1 MRALTLAARLL
12 AGAALASVL
21 LWGAVRWRHGGGA
34 SFPDR
39 AGEPILPAS
48 ALEKVADLSAPPGNV
63 AAARDGRIFLTFHP
77 EGHPG
82 IKVAE
87 WKDGRVVPY
96 PNTGFQGPRPAG
108 AWFDTPLSLRIDSR
122 NRLWVLDHGSH
133 GWTVPRLVTFRLSN
147 DGIETD
153 SFDQEYWFPREIAGR
168 GSMLND
174 FAISPDAKTIYV
186 ADSSIF
192 ADSGAIIVYDVE
204 TKTARRVLDG
214 DRSVQAMPYLPRVR
228 GRDMQFFGA
237 FAIRP
242 NVDSIA
248 LDRHG
253 LWLYYGA
260 VTSDVL
266 WRIRRQD
273 LDDPS
278 LSPEQLSAR
287 VETFARKTM
296 SDGITVDW
304 EDDVYVTD
312 PEHDAIHR
320 IDRRGEQTTLLR
332 DERLRWPD
340 GIGFGPQGWVYVT
353 CSALHEILLGGEAA
367 VRRGAPYQLWR
378 FRAGALGVPGQ

>member
-1 MRALTLAARLL
+1 MRALSLAARLL
-12 AGAALASVL
+12 AWTAVSAAL

-34 SFPDR
+34 PFPDR

-48 ALEKVADLSAPPGNV
+48 ALLKVADLPAPPGNV

-77 EGHPG
+77 EGHPE

-87 WKDGRVVPY
+87 WKDGRAVPF
-96 PNTGFQGPRPAG
+96 PDAAFQQPRDPG
-108 AWFDTPLSLRIDSR
+108 AWFDTPLSLRIDAKD
-122 NRLWVLDHGSH
+122 RLWVLDHGSH
-133 GWTVPRLVTFRLSN
+133 GFTVPRLLA
-147 DGIETD
+147 
-153 SFDQEYWFPREIAGR
+153 FDLRIDHLEHEYWFPREIAGR

-174 FAISPDAKTIYV
+174 FAISPDGRRIYV

-192 ADSGAIIVYDVE
+192 ANSGAIIVYDVE
-204 TKTARRVLDG
+204 TRTARRLLDG

-266 WRIRRQD
+266 WRIRTQD
-273 LDDPS
+273 LDDPA

-304 EDDVYVTD
+304 EDEVYLTD

-320 IDRRGEQTTLLR
+320 IDRHGEQVTLLR

-340 GIGFGPQGWVYVT
+340 GIGFGPDGWVYVT

-378 FRAGALGVPGQ
+378 FRAGVLGVPGQ

>member
-1 MRALTLAARLL
+1 MRLTSLVTRLL
-12 AGAALASVL
+12 AGIALAL
-21 LWGAVRWRHGGGA
+21 ALTWGAVRWRHGGGA
-34 SFPDR
+34 PFPDR
-39 AGEPILPAS
+39 SGEPILPAS
-48 ALEKVADLSAPPGNV
+48 ALEKVADLPAPPGNV
-63 AAARDGRIFLTFHP
+63 AVSREARIFLTFHP
-77 EGHPG
+77 EGHPA

-87 WKDGRVVPY
+87 WKDGRAVAY
-96 PNTGFQGPRPAG
+96 PDLAFQMPQAEG
-108 AWFDTPLSLRIDSR
+108 AWFDTPLSLRVDSK

-133 GWTVPRLVTFRLSN
+133 GFSVPRLLA
-147 DGIETD
+147 
-153 SFDQEYWFPREIAGR
+153 FDLGLNHLEHEYWFPREIAGR

-174 FAISPDAKTIYV
+174 FAISPDAKTIYI

-192 ADSGAIIVYDVE
+192 RNSGAIIVYDVE

-214 DRSVQAMPYLPRVR
+214 DRSVQAMPYLMRVR
-228 GRDMQFFGA
+228 GRDMQVLGA
-237 FAIRP
+237 FALRP

-266 WRIRRQD
+266 WRIRAQD
-273 LDDPS
+273 LDDPL

-304 EDDVYVTD
+304 EDNVYVTD

-320 IDRRGEQTTLLR
+320 IDRRGEQVTLLR

-340 GIGFGPQGWVYVT
+340 GIGFARDGMVYVT
-353 CSALHEILLGGEAA
+353 CSALHEIVLAGEKT
-367 VRRGAPYQLWR
+367 VRRGAPYQLFR
-378 FRAGALGVPGQ
+378 FPAGVLGAPGQ

>member
-1 MRALTLAARLL
+1 MRALSFAARTLAGLALL
-12 AGAALASVL
+12 ATLA
-21 LWGAVRWRHGGGA
+21 WAAVRWRHGGGA
-34 SFPDR
+34 PFPDR
-39 AGEPILPAS
+39 AGEPVLPAA
-48 ALEKVADLSAPPGNV
+48 ALEKVADLPAPPGNV
-63 AAARDGRIFLTFHP
+63 AVSRDGRIFLTFHP
-77 EGHPG
+77 EGNPSV
-82 IKVAE
+82 KVAE
-87 WKDGRVVPY
+87 WKGGRAVAFPDLA
-96 PNTGFQGPRPAG
+96 FQLPRDPG
-108 AWFDTPLSLRIDSR
+108 AWFDTPLSLRVDSR

-133 GWTVPRLVTFRLSN
+133 GWSVPRLLAFDLSI
-147 DGIETD
+147 DHLEHE
-153 SFDQEYWFPREIAGR
+153 FWFPREVAGR

-192 ADSGAIIVYDVE
+192 RNRGAIIVYDVAS
-204 TKTARRVLDG
+204 KTARRVLDG

-228 GRDMQFFGA
+228 GRDLEFFGA

-266 WRIRRQD
+266 WRIRAQD

-278 LSPEQLSAR
+278 LPPEALSAR

-296 SDGITVDW
+296 SDGITIDW
-304 EDDVYVTD
+304 EDSVYVTD

-320 IDRRGEQTTLLR
+320 IDRRGDQVTLLR
-332 DERLRWPD
+332 DDRLRWPD
-340 GIGFGPQGWVYVT
+340 GIGFGRDGWIYVT
-353 CSALHEILLGGEAA
+353 CSALHEILLGGGEA

-378 FRAGALGVPGQ
+378 FRSGVLGEPGQ

>member
-1 MRALTLAARLL
+1 MRRTSLAIRLL
-12 AGAALASVL
+12 VGTGVATALSFGAL
-21 LWGAVRWRHGGGA
+21 RWRHGGGA
-34 SFPDR
+34 PFPDR
-39 AGEPILPAS
+39 SGEPILPAS
-48 ALEKVADLSAPPGNV
+48 ALEKVADLPAPPGNV
-63 AAARDGRIFLTFHP
+63 AVSRDGRIFLTFHP
-77 EGHPG
+77 DGGPAV
-82 IKVAE
+82 KVAE
-87 WKDGRVVPY
+87 WKDGRAVPY
-96 PNTGFQGPRPAG
+96 PGLSFQEPRYQG

-133 GWTVPRLVTFRLSN
+133 GFTVPRLLAFDLDLDHLSH
-147 DGIETD
+147 
-153 SFDQEYWFPREIAGR
+153 EYWFPRDVAGR

-174 FAISPDAKTIYV
+174 FAISPDAKKIYV
-186 ADSSIF
+186 ADASIF
-192 ADSGAIIVYDVE
+192 RNSGAIVVYDVE
-204 TKTARRVLDG
+204 TRTARRVLDG

-228 GRDMQFFGA
+228 GREMQFFGA

-266 WRIRRQD
+266 WRVRTQD

-287 VETFARKTM
+287 VETFARKTV

-304 EDDVYVTD
+304 EDNVYVTD

-320 IDRRGEQTTLLR
+320 IDRKRDQVTLLR
-332 DERLRWPD
+332 DDRLRWPD
-340 GIGFGPQGWVYVT
+340 GIGFGPDGWVYVT
-353 CSALHEILLGGEAA
+353 CSALHDILLAGQSA
-367 VRRGAPYQLWR
+367 VRRGAPYQVFR
-378 FRAGALGVPGQ
+378 FRAGVLGVPGQ